1 MRQAGHMELI
11 GKYEVI
17 RKLGEGATSDV
28 FLCNDP
34 FNRREVAI
42 KVVFGHRLQQGGDG
56 KIASK
61 LFLTE
66 ASLAGKLYHP
76 HIIQIYDAVASEDRS
91 YLVMEYVPGG
101 TLERYCQKD
110 QLLPLEKAMEII
122 FKCTRALQFAQQH
135 GVTHRDIKPA
145 NILLTAGGD
154 IKISDFGSAMLSSSE
169 QTQVSGIGS
178 PAYMSPQQIKE
189 HPLNHQTDIYSLGV
203 VMYQLLTGVLPFQ
216 ASNNY
221 SMMYQIANSEPVP
234 PAMLRPD
241 LPPRLDQVVR
251 KAMHKELDGRYA
263 SWEAFSMDLASA
275 FHSGKR
281 TSQTREPGE
290 SEKFSTLR
298 SLKFFTGFNDAE
310 LWEVMRM
317 ASWENAAAGHAL
329 MHEGEPGDFF
339 CILVS
344 GEARVSRNNRLL
356 NVLGSGDCLGEM
368 SYLCGAGKRRG
379 ADVHIEKPSRLI
391 RIRNAD
397 LDQASDACRHRF
409 DRAFLHLLVERL
421 TLSNE
426 RLSSD

>member
-1 MRQAGHMELI
+1 MELI
-11 GKYEVI
+11 GKYEVVK
-17 RKLGEGATSDV
+17 KLGEGATSDV

-42 KVVFGHRLQQGGDG
+42 KVVSGQRLQQGGDE

-66 ASLAGKLYHP
+66 ASLAGKLNHP
-76 HIIQIYDAVASEDRS
+76 HIIQIYDAVVSEDRS

-101 TLERYCQKD
+101 TLERFCQKEH
-110 QLLPLEKAMEII
+110 LLSLEKAMEII
-122 FKCTRALQFAQQH
+122 FKCTRALQFAQQF
-135 GVTHRDIKPA
+135 GVIHRDIKPA
-145 NILLTAGGD
+145 NILLTADGD
-154 IKISDFGSAMLSSSE
+154 IKITDFGSAMLSSTE
-169 QTQVSGIGS
+169 QTQVAGIGS

-221 SMMYQIANSEPVP
+221 SMMYQIANTEPVP
-234 PAMLRPD
+234 PAGLRPD
-241 LPPRLDQVVR
+241 LPARLDQVVR
-251 KAMHKELDGRYA
+251 KAMHKELEGRYP

-275 FHSGKR
+275 FLSGKR
-281 TSQTREPGE
+281 ASQSKEPGE

-317 ASWENAAAGHAL
+317 SRWESAGVGHAL
-329 MHEGEPGDFF
+329 MHEGEPGGFF
-339 CILVS
+339 CIIAS
-344 GEARVSRNNRLL
+344 GEARVSKNNRLL
-356 NVLGSGDCLGEM
+356 NVLSSGDCLGEM
-368 SYLCGAGKRRG
+368 SYLSTSEKRRT
-379 ADVHIEKPSRLI
+379 ADVHIEKPARLI
-391 RIRNAD
+391 RIDNAD

-409 DRAFLHLLVERL
+409 NRAFLSLLVERL
-421 TLSNE
+421 TSSNE
-426 RLSSD
+426 RLSAG

>member
-1 MRQAGHMELI
+1 MRQADHMELI

-76 HIIQIYDAVASEDRS
+76 HIIQIYDAVVSEDRS

-101 TLERYCQKD
+101 TLERYCQKN

-145 NILLTAGGD
+145 NILLTADGD
-154 IKISDFGSAMLSSSE
+154 IKISDFGLALASSLE
-169 QTQVSGIGS
+169 TT
-178 PAYMSPQQIKE
+178 E

-241 LPPRLDQVVR
+241 LPPRLDQVV
-251 KAMHKELDGRYA
+251 L
-263 SWEAFSMDLASA
+263 
-275 FHSGKR
+275 
-281 TSQTREPGE
+281 
-290 SEKFSTLR
+290 
-298 SLKFFTGFNDAE
+298 SL
-310 LWEVMRM
+310 
-317 ASWENAAAGHAL
+317 
-329 MHEGEPGDFF
+329 
-339 CILVS
+339 I
-344 GEARVSRNNRLL
+344 
-356 NVLGSGDCLGEM
+356 
-368 SYLCGAGKRRG
+368 
-379 ADVHIEKPSRLI
+379 HI
-391 RIRNAD
+391 
-397 LDQASDACRHRF
+397 
-409 DRAFLHLLVERL
+409 
-421 TLSNE
+421 
-426 RLSSD
+426 